1 MRKTAQILDILVF
14 LTVAGALAY
23 VDQAYVPAGPFQGF
37 LSIIGAFA
45 VVVVI
50 KQMRGQTWSD
60 LGLGRPR
67 RLWTLPLWV
76 AGIFVATM
84 VIALAGQMAAA
95 SFIHAPVDLS
105 KFSILHQN
113 VPMLIVSLVSIW
125 ITAAFF
131 EEVVYR
137 GFLLGR
143 LLDIAGGGLGA
154 AVLLSFVH
162 AVLFGLLHLYQGP
175 IGVITTGIVGFIFGI
190 FFVLQGRN
198 LWALILVHGLI
209 DTISVIQFFVAGVP
223 AP

>member
-1 MRKTAQILDILVF
+1 MGKSAAFLDILVF
-14 LTVAGALAY
+14 LAIAGGLAY
-23 VDQAYVPAGPFQGF
+23 VDYAYVPAGPYQGF

-45 VVVVI
+45 VVLVI
-50 KQMRGQTWSD
+50 KQMRGQAWRD
-60 LGLGRPR
+60 FGLGRPR
-67 RLWTLPLWV
+67 RLWVLPLWV
-76 AGIFVATM
+76 VGIFITTM
-84 VIALAGQMAAA
+84 VVALAGQTAAA
-95 SFIHAPVDLS
+95 AFIDAPVDVS
-105 KFSILHQN
+105 KFSVLHQN
-113 VPMLIVSLVSIW
+113 VPMLIVSLISIW

-143 LLDIAGGGLGA
+143 LLDIAGAGFGA
-154 AVLLSFVH
+154 AVLLSFIH

-175 IGVITTGIVGFIFGI
+175 LGVITTGIVGFVFGI

-223 AP
+223 EA